1 MSDRAVR
8 TPEEAANALAGIN
21 HWRDANRDIHWESWL
36 DHLVEE
42 YGCWDKTVEST
53 AVYNT
58 DWLSLEEMSDEHLA
72 IIETRV
78 LPLIEIAARDFD
90 RFPTAYAEMQRIG
103 LKRAEDGYQDQRRW
117 LIDR

>member
-1 MSDRAVR
+1 MEQEINERVTR
-8 TPEEAANALAGIN
+8 TPEEAAKALAGIN
-21 HWRDANRDIHWESWL
+21 RWRDANPDVHWESWL

-42 YGCWDKTVEST
+42 YGCWDRTVEST

-58 DWLSLEEMSDEHLA
+58 DWLSLEGMSDEHLA

-90 RFPTAYAEMQRIG
+90 QFMPAYAEMQRTPYRP
-103 LKRAEDGYQDQRRW
+103 K
-117 LIDR
+117 